1 MKQPMFKQFKRK
13 QSRQDRPVE
22 LTLKVDTLIQQTEQL
37 YGSQDFVIRASKL
50 DAVDL
55 IHSERNEDQLLAL
68 HKILREDPTITS
80 LPANQTVEEVLV
92 ELEELIAEQY
102 ARQTV
107 ARQLEQRVQEMME
120 QNYSEYVQDIRKRV
134 IKETSKSCENAQTL
148 KKLGQLEIMEHNG
161 LNRSALDLLRP
172 GSIDELVGQD
182 QAVKALVS
190 KLNTPYPQHILLYG
204 PPGVGKTSCAR
215 LALEMVKTNQDSVF
229 KANAPF
235 IEVDGSTLRWDPRES
250 TNPLLGSVHD
260 PIYQGARREL
270 AEDGIPEPKLGLVT
284 DAHGGI
290 LFIDEIGEMD
300 PYLQNKLLKVMED
313 KRVYFESSYY
323 DPQDE
328 RIPQYIKKIFDEG
341 VPADFVLIG
350 ATTRAREEIIP
361 AFRSR
366 CMEIFFEPLGA
377 AQIRQI
383 VVNSARKLDITI
395 DDEVSEI
402 ICDYSFDGRTANKI
416 LVDAFAL
423 ARYDGQDLPGQI
435 QVRTAHVYEAIQN
448 SRLSPSIVSK
458 ASPGAEI
465 GKIFGLGISGYRGA
479 LIELE
484 AIAFPAKNEQGS
496 IRFNDTAGSMTKD
509 SVVNAASVFRKIH
522 HENLKD
528 YDVHINV
535 IGGGQVDGPSA
546 GAAIYLAISSAVLGR
561 PILQN
566 IAISG
571 EISIQGRVKPVGGI
585 YQKIISARQAGISKV
600 LIPADNIADIPAGVK
615 DIEIIPISAIDE
627 AYAHI
632 FSSTIKNPEHHGQ
645 SLLESRFNALVD
657 TV

>member
-13 QSRQDRPVE
+13 QSQQEKPTC
-22 LTLKVDTLIQQTEQL
+22 LQLKTATLISQTEKL
-37 YGSQDFVIRASKL
+37 FGSQEFIIRASKL
-50 DAVDL
+50 DAIEL
-55 IHSERNEDQLLAL
+55 LHSEHAEEQLLAL
-68 HKILREDPTITS
+68 HRILREDPTITALS
-80 LPANQTVEEVLV
+80 DDKTEEQMLL
-92 ELEELIAEQY
+92 ELEEMIAEQF
-102 ARQTV
+102 ARQLV
-107 ARQLEQRVQEMME
+107 AQQLEQRVQELME

-134 IKETSKSCENAQTL
+134 IKETGKSCENARTL

-161 LNRSALDLLRP
+161 LNRSALALLRP
-172 GSIDELVGQD
+172 SSIEELVGQE

-190 KLNTPYPQHILLYG
+190 KLNSPWPQHILLYG

-215 LALEMVKTNQDSVF
+215 LALEMAKASQESAFKT
-229 KANAPF
+229 NAPF

-270 AEDGIPEPKLGLVT
+270 AEDSIPEPKLGLVSE
-284 DAHGGI
+284 AHGGI

-328 RIPQYIKKIFDEG
+328 RIPQYIKKMFDEG

-350 ATTRAREEIIP
+350 ATTRSREEIIP

-366 CMEIFFEPLGA
+366 CMEIFFEPLSTG
-377 AQIRQI
+377 QISQI
-383 VVNSARKLDITI
+383 VHNSAGKLGITI
-395 DDEVSEI
+395 ADEVNQI
-402 ICDYSFDGRTANKI
+402 ICDYSNDGRTANKI
-416 LVDAFAL
+416 LVDAYAL
-423 ARYDGQDLPGQI
+423 ARHEMHPELGQPI
-435 QVRTAHVYEAIQN
+435 EVRTEHVYEAIQN
-448 SRLSPSIVSK
+448 SRLTPAISSK
-458 ASPGAEI
+458 AYPGAET
-465 GKIFGLGISGYRGA
+465 GKIFGLGINGYRGA

-484 AIAFPAKNEQGS
+484 AIAFPVEKGTGS

-522 HENLKD
+522 HGQLKD

-535 IGGGQVDGPSA
+535 VGGGQVDGPSA
-546 GAAIYLAISSAVLGR
+546 GAAIYLAISSAVLNR
-561 PILQN
+561 PIMQN
-566 IAISG
+566 VAISG

-600 LIPADNIADIPAGVK
+600 LIPAGNIADIPAGVK
-615 DIEIIPISAIDE
+615 DIEIIPINMIEE
-627 AYAHI
+627 AY
-632 FSSTIKNPEHHGQ
+632 EHVFVA
-645 SLLESRFNALVD
+645 ESIARIN
-657 TV
+657 

>member
-13 QSRQDRPVE
+13 QSQQEKPTC
-22 LTLKVDTLIQQTEQL
+22 LQLKTATLISQTEKL
-37 YGSQDFVIRASKL
+37 FGSQEFIIRASKL
-50 DAVDL
+50 DAIEL
-55 IHSERNEDQLLAL
+55 LHSEHAEEQLLAL
-68 HKILREDPTITS
+68 HRILREDPTITALS
-80 LPANQTVEEVLV
+80 DDKTEEQMLL
-92 ELEELIAEQY
+92 ELEEMIAEQF
-102 ARQTV
+102 ARQLV
-107 ARQLEQRVQEMME
+107 AQQLEQRVQELME

-134 IKETSKSCENAQTL
+134 IKETGKSCENARTL

-161 LNRSALDLLRP
+161 LNRSALALLRP
-172 GSIDELVGQD
+172 NSIEELVGQE

-190 KLNTPYPQHILLYG
+190 KLSSPWPQHILLYG

-215 LALEMVKTNQDSVF
+215 LALEMAKASQESAFKT
-229 KANAPF
+229 NAPF

-270 AEDGIPEPKLGLVT
+270 AEDSIPEPKLGLVSE
-284 DAHGGI
+284 AHGGI

-328 RIPQYIKKIFDEG
+328 RIPQYIKKMFDEG

-350 ATTRAREEIIP
+350 ATTRSREEIIP

-366 CMEIFFEPLGA
+366 CMEIFFEPLSTG
-377 AQIRQI
+377 QISQI
-383 VVNSARKLDITI
+383 VHNSAGKLGITI
-395 DDEVSEI
+395 ADEVNQI
-402 ICDYSFDGRTANKI
+402 ICDYSNDGRTANKI
-416 LVDAFAL
+416 LVDAYAL
-423 ARYDGQDLPGQI
+423 ARHEMHPELGQPI
-435 QVRTAHVYEAIQN
+435 EVRTEHVYEAIQN
-448 SRLSPSIVSK
+448 SRLTPAISSK
-458 ASPGAEI
+458 AYPGAET
-465 GKIFGLGISGYRGA
+465 GKIFGLGINGYRGA

-484 AIAFPAKNEQGS
+484 AIAFPVEKGSGS

-522 HENLKD
+522 HGQLKD

-535 IGGGQVDGPSA
+535 VGGGQVDGPSA
-546 GAAIYLAISSAVLGR
+546 GAAIYLAISSAVLNR
-561 PILQN
+561 PIMQN
-566 IAISG
+566 VAISG

-600 LIPADNIADIPAGVK
+600 LIPAGNIADIPAGVK
-615 DIEIIPISAIDE
+615 DIEIIPISMIEE
-627 AYAHI
+627 AYDHVFMA
-632 FSSTIKNPEHHGQ
+632 
-645 SLLESRFNALVD
+645 ESIARIN
-657 TV
+657 

>member
-13 QSRQDRPVE
+13 QSQQEKPTC
-22 LTLKVDTLIQQTEQL
+22 LQLKTATLISQTEKL
-37 YGSQDFVIRASKL
+37 FGSQEFIIRASKL
-50 DAVDL
+50 DAIEL
-55 IHSERNEDQLLAL
+55 LHSEHAEEQLLAL
-68 HKILREDPTITS
+68 HRILREDPTITALS
-80 LPANQTVEEVLV
+80 DDKTEEQMLL
-92 ELEELIAEQY
+92 ELEEMIAEQF
-102 ARQTV
+102 ARQLV
-107 ARQLEQRVQEMME
+107 AQQLEQRVQELME

-134 IKETSKSCENAQTL
+134 IKETGKSCENARTL

-161 LNRSALDLLRP
+161 LNRSALALLRP
-172 GSIDELVGQD
+172 SSIEELVGQE

-190 KLNTPYPQHILLYG
+190 KLNSPWPQHILLYG

-215 LALEMVKTNQDSVF
+215 LALEMAKASQESAFKT
-229 KANAPF
+229 NAPF

-270 AEDGIPEPKLGLVT
+270 AEDSIPEPKLGLVSE
-284 DAHGGI
+284 AHGGI

-328 RIPQYIKKIFDEG
+328 RIPQYIKKMFDEG

-350 ATTRAREEIIP
+350 ATTRSREEIIP

-366 CMEIFFEPLGA
+366 CMEIFFEPLSTG
-377 AQIRQI
+377 QISQI
-383 VVNSARKLDITI
+383 VHNSAGKLGITI
-395 DDEVSEI
+395 ADEVNQI
-402 ICDYSFDGRTANKI
+402 ICDYSNDGRTANKI
-416 LVDAFAL
+416 LVDAYAL
-423 ARYDGQDLPGQI
+423 ARHEMHPEFGQPI
-435 QVRTAHVYEAIQN
+435 EVRTEHVYEAIQN
-448 SRLSPSIVSK
+448 SRLTPAISSK
-458 ASPGAEI
+458 AYPGAET
-465 GKIFGLGISGYRGA
+465 GKIFGLGINGYRGA

-484 AIAFPAKNEQGS
+484 AIAFPVEKGTGS

-522 HENLKD
+522 HGQLKD

-535 IGGGQVDGPSA
+535 VGGGQVDGPSA
-546 GAAIYLAISSAVLGR
+546 GAAIYLAISSAVLNR
-561 PILQN
+561 PIMQN
-566 IAISG
+566 VAISG

-600 LIPADNIADIPAGVK
+600 LIPAGNIADIPAGVK
-615 DIEIIPISAIDE
+615 DIEIIPISMIEE
-627 AYAHI
+627 AYDHVFMA
-632 FSSTIKNPEHHGQ
+632 
-645 SLLESRFNALVD
+645 ESIARIN
-657 TV
+657 

>member
-1 MKQPMFKQFKRK
+1 LKQPMFKQFKRK
-13 QSRQDRPVE
+13 QSQQEKPTC
-22 LTLKVDTLIQQTEQL
+22 LQLKTATLISQTEKL
-37 YGSQDFVIRASKL
+37 FGSQEFIIRASKL
-50 DAVDL
+50 DAIEL
-55 IHSERNEDQLLAL
+55 LHSEHAEEQLLAL
-68 HKILREDPTITS
+68 HRILREDPTITALS
-80 LPANQTVEEVLV
+80 DDKTEEQMLL
-92 ELEELIAEQY
+92 ELEEMIAEQF
-102 ARQTV
+102 ARQLV
-107 ARQLEQRVQEMME
+107 AQQLEQRVQELME

-134 IKETSKSCENAQTL
+134 IKETGKSCENARTL

-161 LNRSALDLLRP
+161 LNRSALALLRP
-172 GSIDELVGQD
+172 SSIEELVGQE

-190 KLNTPYPQHILLYG
+190 KLNSPWPQHILLYG

-215 LALEMVKTNQDSVF
+215 LALEMAKASQESAFKT
-229 KANAPF
+229 NAPF

-270 AEDGIPEPKLGLVT
+270 AEDSIPEPKLGLVSE
-284 DAHGGI
+284 AHGGI

-328 RIPQYIKKIFDEG
+328 RIPQYIKKMFDEG

-350 ATTRAREEIIP
+350 ATTRSREEIIP

-366 CMEIFFEPLGA
+366 CMEIFFEPLSTG
-377 AQIRQI
+377 QISQI
-383 VVNSARKLDITI
+383 VHNSAGKLGITI
-395 DDEVSEI
+395 ADEVNQI
-402 ICDYSFDGRTANKI
+402 ICDYSNDGRTANKI
-416 LVDAFAL
+416 LVDAYAL
-423 ARYDGQDLPGQI
+423 ARHEMHPEFGQPI
-435 QVRTAHVYEAIQN
+435 EVRTEHVYEAIQN
-448 SRLSPSIVSK
+448 SRLTPAISSK
-458 ASPGAEI
+458 AYPGAET
-465 GKIFGLGISGYRGA
+465 GKIFGLGINGYRGA

-484 AIAFPAKNEQGS
+484 AIAFPVEKGTGS

-522 HENLKD
+522 HGQLKD

-535 IGGGQVDGPSA
+535 VGGGQVDGPSA
-546 GAAIYLAISSAVLGR
+546 GAAIYLAISSAVLNR
-561 PILQN
+561 PIMQN
-566 IAISG
+566 VAISG

-600 LIPADNIADIPAGVK
+600 LIPAGNIADIPAGVK
-615 DIEIIPISAIDE
+615 DIEIIPISMIEE
-627 AYAHI
+627 AYDHVFMA
-632 FSSTIKNPEHHGQ
+632 
-645 SLLESRFNALVD
+645 ESIARIN
-657 TV
+657 

>member
-1 MKQPMFKQFKRK
+1 LKQPMFKQFKRK
-13 QSRQDRPVE
+13 QSQQEKPTC
-22 LTLKVDTLIQQTEQL
+22 LQLKTATLISQTEKL
-37 YGSQDFVIRASKL
+37 FGSQEFIIRASKL
-50 DAVDL
+50 DAIEL
-55 IHSERNEDQLLAL
+55 LHSEHAEEQLLAL
-68 HKILREDPTITS
+68 HRILREDPTITALS
-80 LPANQTVEEVLV
+80 DDKTEEQMLL
-92 ELEELIAEQY
+92 ELEEMIAEQF
-102 ARQTV
+102 ARQLV
-107 ARQLEQRVQEMME
+107 AQQLEQRVQELME

-134 IKETSKSCENAQTL
+134 IKETGKSCENARTL

-161 LNRSALDLLRP
+161 LNRSALALLRP
-172 GSIDELVGQD
+172 SSIEELVGQE

-190 KLNTPYPQHILLYG
+190 KLNSPWPQHILLYG

-215 LALEMVKTNQDSVF
+215 LALEMAKASQESAFKT
-229 KANAPF
+229 NAPF

-270 AEDGIPEPKLGLVT
+270 AEDSIPEPKLGLVSE
-284 DAHGGI
+284 AHGGI

-328 RIPQYIKKIFDEG
+328 RIPQYIKKMFDEG

-350 ATTRAREEIIP
+350 ATTRSREEIIP

-366 CMEIFFEPLGA
+366 CMEIFFEPLSTG
-377 AQIRQI
+377 QISQI
-383 VVNSARKLDITI
+383 VHNSAGKLGITI
-395 DDEVSEI
+395 ADEVNQI
-402 ICDYSFDGRTANKI
+402 ICDYSNDGRTANKI
-416 LVDAFAL
+416 LVDAYAL
-423 ARYDGQDLPGQI
+423 ARHEMHPELGQPI
-435 QVRTAHVYEAIQN
+435 EVRTEHVYEAIQN
-448 SRLSPSIVSK
+448 SRLTPAISSK
-458 ASPGAEI
+458 AYPGAET
-465 GKIFGLGISGYRGA
+465 GKIFGLGINGYRGA

-484 AIAFPAKNEQGS
+484 AIAFPVEKGTGS

-522 HENLKD
+522 HGQLKD

-535 IGGGQVDGPSA
+535 VGGGQVDGPSA
-546 GAAIYLAISSAVLGR
+546 GAAIYLAISSAVLNR
-561 PILQN
+561 PIMQN
-566 IAISG
+566 VAISG

-600 LIPADNIADIPAGVK
+600 LIPAGNIADIPAGVK
-615 DIEIIPISAIDE
+615 DIEIIPINMIEE
-627 AYAHI
+627 AY
-632 FSSTIKNPEHHGQ
+632 EHVFVA
-645 SLLESRFNALVD
+645 ESIARIN
-657 TV
+657 

>member
-1 MKQPMFKQFKRK
+1 LKQPMFKQFKRK
-13 QSRQDRPVE
+13 QSQQEKPTC
-22 LTLKVDTLIQQTEQL
+22 LQLKTATLISQTEKL
-37 YGSQDFVIRASKL
+37 FGSQEFIIRASKL
-50 DAVDL
+50 DAIEL
-55 IHSERNEDQLLAL
+55 LHSEHAEEQLLAL
-68 HKILREDPTITS
+68 HRILREDPTITALS
-80 LPANQTVEEVLV
+80 DDKTEEQMLL
-92 ELEELIAEQY
+92 ELEEMIAEQF
-102 ARQTV
+102 ARQLV
-107 ARQLEQRVQEMME
+107 AQQLEQRVQELME

-134 IKETSKSCENAQTL
+134 IKETGKSCENARTL

-161 LNRSALDLLRP
+161 LNRSALALLRP
-172 GSIDELVGQD
+172 SSIEELVGQE

-190 KLNTPYPQHILLYG
+190 KLNSPWPQHILLYG

-215 LALEMVKTNQDSVF
+215 LALEMAKASQESAFKT
-229 KANAPF
+229 NAPF

-270 AEDGIPEPKLGLVT
+270 AEDSIPEPKLGLVSE
-284 DAHGGI
+284 AHGGI

-328 RIPQYIKKIFDEG
+328 RIPQYIKKMFDEG

-350 ATTRAREEIIP
+350 ATTRSREEIIP

-366 CMEIFFEPLGA
+366 CMEIFFEPLSTG
-377 AQIRQI
+377 QISQI
-383 VVNSARKLDITI
+383 VHNSAGKLGITI
-395 DDEVSEI
+395 ADEVNQI
-402 ICDYSFDGRTANKI
+402 ICDYSNDGRTANKI
-416 LVDAFAL
+416 LVDAYAL
-423 ARYDGQDLPGQI
+423 ARHEMHPELGQPI
-435 QVRTAHVYEAIQN
+435 EVRTEHVYEAIQN
-448 SRLSPSIVSK
+448 SRLTPAISSK
-458 ASPGAEI
+458 AYPGAET
-465 GKIFGLGISGYRGA
+465 GKIFGLGINGYRGA

-484 AIAFPAKNEQGS
+484 AIAFPVEKGTGS

-522 HENLKD
+522 HGQLKD

-535 IGGGQVDGPSA
+535 VGGGQVDGPSA
-546 GAAIYLAISSAVLGR
+546 GAAIYLAISSAVLNR
-561 PILQN
+561 PIMQN
-566 IAISG
+566 VAISG

-600 LIPADNIADIPAGVK
+600 LIPAGNIADIPAGVK
-615 DIEIIPISAIDE
+615 DIEIIPISMIEE
-627 AYAHI
+627 AYDHVFMA
-632 FSSTIKNPEHHGQ
+632 
-645 SLLESRFNALVD
+645 ESIARIN
-657 TV
+657 

>member
-1 MKQPMFKQFKRK
+1 MFKQFKRK
-13 QSRQDRPVE
+13 QSQQEKPTC
-22 LTLKVDTLIQQTEQL
+22 LQLKTATLISQTEKL
-37 YGSQDFVIRASKL
+37 FGSQEFIIRASKL
-50 DAVDL
+50 DAIEL
-55 IHSERNEDQLLAL
+55 LHSEHAEEQLLAL
-68 HKILREDPTITS
+68 HRILREDPTITALS
-80 LPANQTVEEVLV
+80 DDKTEEQMLL
-92 ELEELIAEQY
+92 ELEEMIAEQF
-102 ARQTV
+102 ARQLV
-107 ARQLEQRVQEMME
+107 AQQLEQRVQELME

-134 IKETSKSCENAQTL
+134 IKETGKSCENARTL

-161 LNRSALDLLRP
+161 LNRSALALLRP
-172 GSIDELVGQD
+172 SSIEELVGQE

-190 KLNTPYPQHILLYG
+190 KLNSPWPQHILLYG

-215 LALEMVKTNQDSVF
+215 LALEMAKASQESAFKT
-229 KANAPF
+229 NAPF

-270 AEDGIPEPKLGLVT
+270 AEDSIPEPKLGLVSE
-284 DAHGGI
+284 AHGGI

-328 RIPQYIKKIFDEG
+328 RIPQYIKKMFDEG

-350 ATTRAREEIIP
+350 ATTRSREEIIP

-366 CMEIFFEPLGA
+366 CMEIFFEPLSTG
-377 AQIRQI
+377 QISQI
-383 VVNSARKLDITI
+383 VHNSAGKLGITI
-395 DDEVSEI
+395 ADEVNQI
-402 ICDYSFDGRTANKI
+402 ICDYSNDGRTANKI
-416 LVDAFAL
+416 LVDAYAL
-423 ARYDGQDLPGQI
+423 ARHEMHPELGQPI
-435 QVRTAHVYEAIQN
+435 EVRTEHVYEAIQN
-448 SRLSPSIVSK
+448 SRLTPAISSK
-458 ASPGAEI
+458 AYPGAET
-465 GKIFGLGISGYRGA
+465 GKIFGLGINGYRGA

-484 AIAFPAKNEQGS
+484 AIAFPVEKGTGS

-522 HENLKD
+522 HGQLKD

-535 IGGGQVDGPSA
+535 VGGGQVDGPSA
-546 GAAIYLAISSAVLGR
+546 GAAIYLAISSAVLNR
-561 PILQN
+561 PIMQN
-566 IAISG
+566 VAISG

-600 LIPADNIADIPAGVK
+600 LIPAGNIADIPAGVK
-615 DIEIIPISAIDE
+615 DIEIIPINMIEE
-627 AYAHI
+627 AY
-632 FSSTIKNPEHHGQ
+632 EHVFVA
-645 SLLESRFNALVD
+645 ESIARIN
-657 TV
+657 

>member
-13 QSRQDRPVE
+13 QSQQEKPTC
-22 LTLKVDTLIQQTEQL
+22 LQLKTATLISQTEKL
-37 YGSQDFVIRASKL
+37 FGSQEFIIRASKL
-50 DAVDL
+50 DAIEL
-55 IHSERNEDQLLAL
+55 LHSEHAEEQLLAL
-68 HKILREDPTITS
+68 HRILREDPTITALS
-80 LPANQTVEEVLV
+80 DDKTEEQMLL
-92 ELEELIAEQY
+92 ELEEMIAEQF
-102 ARQTV
+102 ARQLV
-107 ARQLEQRVQEMME
+107 AQQLEQRVQELME

-134 IKETSKSCENAQTL
+134 IKETGKSCENARTL

-161 LNRSALDLLRP
+161 LNRSALALLRP
-172 GSIDELVGQD
+172 SSIEELVGQE

-190 KLNTPYPQHILLYG
+190 KLNSPWPQHILLYG

-215 LALEMVKTNQDSVF
+215 LALEMAKASQESAFKT
-229 KANAPF
+229 NAPF

-270 AEDGIPEPKLGLVT
+270 AEDSIPEPKLGLVSE
-284 DAHGGI
+284 AHGGI

-328 RIPQYIKKIFDEG
+328 RIPQYIKKMFDEG

-350 ATTRAREEIIP
+350 ATTRSREEIIP

-366 CMEIFFEPLGA
+366 CMEIFFEPLSTG
-377 AQIRQI
+377 QISQI
-383 VVNSARKLDITI
+383 VHNSAGKLGITI
-395 DDEVSEI
+395 ADEVNQI
-402 ICDYSFDGRTANKI
+402 ICDYSNDGRTANKI
-416 LVDAFAL
+416 LVDAYAL
-423 ARYDGQDLPGQI
+423 ARHEMHPELGQPI
-435 QVRTAHVYEAIQN
+435 EVRTEHVYEAIQN
-448 SRLSPSIVSK
+448 SRLTPAISSK
-458 ASPGAEI
+458 AYPGAET
-465 GKIFGLGISGYRGA
+465 GKIFGLGINGYRGA

-484 AIAFPAKNEQGS
+484 AIAFPVEKGTGS

-522 HENLKD
+522 HGQLKD

-535 IGGGQVDGPSA
+535 VGGGQVDGPSA
-546 GAAIYLAISSAVLGR
+546 GAAIYLAISSAVLNR
-561 PILQN
+561 PIMQN
-566 IAISG
+566 VAISG

-600 LIPADNIADIPAGVK
+600 LIPAGNIADIPAGVK
-615 DIEIIPISAIDE
+615 DIEIIPISMIEE
-627 AYAHI
+627 AYDHVFMA
-632 FSSTIKNPEHHGQ
+632 
-645 SLLESRFNALVD
+645 ESIARIN
-657 TV
+657 